1 MSLTGYFSF
10 SIHFTVYYLA
20 LRLDYDNG
28 FMPSR
33 DD

>member
-20 LRLDYDNG
+20 LRLDYDDG
-28 FMPSR
+28 FYASP

>member
-10 SIHFTVYYLA
+10 SIDFTVYYLA

-28 FMPSR
+28 FYASR
-33 DD
+33 GD